1 MVETNIEVPQ
11 QCKREAISDLE
22 IVEESIILQR
32 TLFLPEYEVSLKG
45 DSMGEE
51 RREELE
57 QDIFKENVSTVEDGE
72 VREEEL
78 RDSGGSKKS
87 FSEFVNEDETKEQ
100 GETREQ
106 IQVQERIQVL
116 FCFFTAPE
124 RTSDK

>member
-1 MVETNIEVPQ
+1 
-11 QCKREAISDLE
+11 
-22 IVEESIILQR
+22 
-32 TLFLPEYEVSLKG
+32 
-45 DSMGEE
+45 MGEE

-78 RDSGGSKKS
+78 LDSGGSKKS

-124 RTSDK
+124 RTSDKWF